1 MDFNV
6 IASSL
11 PEYAGGL
18 WVTLQLVF
26 IALLCGLVGAI
37 PLAVLRISKNPWVAR
52 PVWAYTYFVRGTP
65 MLVQLLTVY
74 YGLAQFAWMQQA
86 WEAGNPF
93 WLLFR
98 EPYFCAL
105 LAFSVNTCAYTVEI
119 IAGAM
124 RTIPYGEIEAAKAV
138 GMDRF
143 TMLRRIVLPSAL
155 RRAIPAYSNEV
166 ILMLQGSAIASAVTL
181 VDITGAARNVYSRH
195 FAPFEAFVFA
205 GLIYLVLTFALVG
218 LFRLAERRWLAHL
231 QPRKASR
238 KGGTLR
244 AAAVAD

>member
-6 IASSL
+6 FVSSW
-11 PEYAGGL
+11 PEFVRGL
-18 WVTLQLVF
+18 WVTLQLVA
-26 IALLCGLVGAI
+26 ISLVCGLAGAI
-37 PLAVLRISKNPWVAR
+37 PLAVLRISRNPWVSR

-74 YGLAQFAWMQQA
+74 YGLAQFEWMQRA

-105 LAFSVNTCAYTVEI
+105 LAFSVNTCAYTIEI

-124 RTIPYGEIEAAKAV
+124 RTIPHGEIEAAKAV

-143 TMLRRIVLPSAL
+143 TMLRRIVMPSAL

-195 FAPFEAFVFA
+195 FAPFEAFIFA
-205 GLIYLVLTFALVG
+205 GLIYLALTFALVG
-218 LFRLAERRWLAHL
+218 FFRYAERRWLAHL
-231 QPRKASR
+231 QPRRAS
-238 KGGTLR
+238 KGG
-244 AAAVAD
+244 AAALPAH